1 MDHNT
6 NDMLFPLMLLGDY
19 LRGHYVPVSGHPLL
33 GKLELNLPNGKILAL
48 HIGETHQRLENMAAA
63 YRKEQGSRI
72 VHQPLEHHRTV
83 LPQYC
88 RLHSV
93 VHGLSAWASLHP
105 NIFSSES
112 RERLEQIR
120 RLDKAVL
127 RLFGEYGLNL
137 EIANEILVM
146 SGRGLVNIDMD
157 CFSRIL
163 PRSGLLSP
171 PSDEQLPDSQQH
183 YLKN

>member
-1 MDHNT
+1 MEHNP

-19 LRGHYVPVSGHPLL
+19 LRGHYIPTSGHPLL
-33 GKLELNLPNGKILAL
+33 NRLERDL

-63 YRKEQGSRI
+63 YRQEQGRRI
-72 VHQPLEHHRTV
+72 VHQPLEHHRIV

-105 NIFSSES
+105 NVFSSDS

-146 SGRGLVNIDMD
+146 CPAGDLSTSTWTVSVGFCPGRVCSPRLQTNSCPTASNI
-157 CFSRIL
+157 I
-163 PRSGLLSP
+163 
-171 PSDEQLPDSQQH
+171 
-183 YLKN
+183 